1 MSKNDNTRSISTNVS
16 MRFEYNAHIDGEVSD
31 QATEEEIQR
40 ELDEAVSMA
49 VTENGQTANGLP
61 PTITVT
67 RQEEG
72 ETVEGQPE
80 KQRAYHYAVAMS
92 THQMLHQTIEI
103 VSDHPLAGKQIAE
116 QAFEEAQKG
125 SWEQGAIDQSIAIDN
140 VTEG

>member
-1 MSKNDNTRSISTNVS
+1 MSKNDNTRSISANVS
-16 MRFEYNAHIDGEVSD
+16 MRFEYNAHIEGEISD
-31 QATEEEIQR
+31 RATEEEIQR
-40 ELDEAVSMA
+40 ELDEVVSMA
-49 VTENGQTANGLP
+49 VTENGQIASGLP
-61 PTITVT
+61 PPITVT

-80 KQRAYHYAVAMS
+80 KQRAYRYAVAAS

-103 VSDHPLAGKQIAE
+103 VSDHPLTDKQIAE